1 MKHLIFA
8 LALLLANSCMPT
20 TAGTSGMTPDPAPP
34 TTVLIMAVYLTQGPD
49 QLSAD
54 DLRAHPEVK
63 VVNSFDEFKQS
74 TQTKVALWIDK
85 NAAGLIPSQWLEEKP
100 QRYYPLVLIGY
111 NDTLY
116 SFKYALGICCFGGPI
131 VDWSTK
137 TIEPGFSIMLRDKSD
152 SPPFPKVIFL
162 QGYNQTPNVKDIL
175 EITNALLEGRLKPTA
190 TPTFLHV
197 ASPTPV
203 P

>member
-1 MKHLIFA
+1 LMFV
-8 LALLLANSCMPT
+8 LALLLTSSCMPT
-20 TAGTSGMTPDPAPP
+20 TTSKSGIAPDPAPP
-34 TTVLIMAVYLTQGPD
+34 TPLLVKAVYLTQAPG
-49 QLSAD
+49 QLAAD

-63 VVNSFDEFKQS
+63 VANSFDEFRQF

-85 NAAGLIPSQWLEEKP
+85 NAAGLIPLRWLEDEP
-100 QRYYPLVLIGY
+100 QRYDPLVLIGY

-116 SFKYALGICCFGGPI
+116 SFKYVLGICCFGGPI
-131 VDWSTK
+131 IDWGTK
-137 TIEPGFSIMLRDKSD
+137 TIEPGFSIILRDKSD

-162 QGYNQTPNVKDIL
+162 QGYNQAPSVQDIL
-175 EITNALLEGRLKPTA
+175 EVTNALMEGRLRPTV
-190 TPTFLHV
+190 TPTFLPV